1 MRKPNKH
8 GGGSNTNLN
17 GLKFE
22 GRTDFITSII
32 NNKNFYVKHVKN
44 FKKTYQMLLSS
55 LNLLIFSTWGFSVVS
70 RENTIGLLN

>member
-22 GRTDFITSII
+22 SRTDFITSII

-44 FKKTYQMLLSS
+44 F
-55 LNLLIFSTWGFSVVS
+55 
-70 RENTIGLLN
+70 